1 MAQSKA
7 ATVRRVACVSTVLV
21 ALVSLETVAAA
32 QARPAAH
39 PAPTATVAELVSGF
53 REKAKALEGTSGM
66 KLGYQSLTSEFHLA
80 PERVRYSDFVLV
92 RLLFESTRDAGL
104 WNLHWT
110 ITDRE
115 PNSDVIWKQW
125 QTVKTPSP
133 TVPTAS
139 AECDELSALFA
150 FLARSLGIKGVGL
163 FWPASN
169 HTVAV
174 WEIRGGSAVRV
185 VVPTTQIFLS
195 EGDLFGTQRFDPWR
209 QKAIYD
215 YTRRD
220 VADSFAIPRPLLSFF
235 LGQAERY
242 GGATDATLQRLRYLR
257 DGVFWKRLTPEQ
269 AADEAIRRALP
280 AGPPEDASA
289 FLSFAQEMRTE

>member
-7 ATVRRVACVSTVLV
+7 TTVRRVACGSAVLFT
-21 ALVSLETVAAA
+21 LISMDTGAA
-32 QARPAAH
+32 QARPAPRSA
-39 PAPTATVAELVSGF
+39 PAATVAELVSGV

-66 KLGYQSLTSEFHLA
+66 KLGYQSLISEFRLA
-80 PERVRYSDFVLV
+80 PDWVRYSDFVIV
-92 RLLFESTRDAGL
+92 RLLFEATRDAGL

-125 QTVKTPSP
+125 QAVTTTVA
-133 TVPTAS
+133 TVPTAT

-150 FLARSLGIKGVGL
+150 FLARLLGIKGVGL
-163 FWPASN
+163 FWPAAN

-195 EGDLFGTQRFDPWR
+195 ETDLFGTKTFDPWR
-209 QKAIYD
+209 QRAIYE

-269 AADEAIRRALP
+269 AAAEAIRRALP
-280 AGPPEDASA
+280 AGPPEDAAA
-289 FLSFAQEMRTE
+289 FLSFAQEMGRK